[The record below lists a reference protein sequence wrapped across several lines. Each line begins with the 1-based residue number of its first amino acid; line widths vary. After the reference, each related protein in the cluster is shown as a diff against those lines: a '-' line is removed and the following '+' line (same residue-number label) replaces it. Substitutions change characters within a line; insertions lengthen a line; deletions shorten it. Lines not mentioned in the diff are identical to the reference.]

1 MKTAEMREAT
11 YAERLCTPAEAVRL
25 VKSGDRVYVGST
37 SSMAYRLCEALAE
50 RESELEDVRIGCSQF
65 RRPSALM
72 DPDSR
77 AFRPCSYFMGTGE
90 RACLDRGGGEFSSI
104 HLSQI
109 DRWCRET
116 LRPNVAFLEV
126 SPPDGEGY
134 MSFGATGVALHRR
147 ICELAQTVIL
157 QVNRNVPY
165 TYGEESRIHFSEAT
179 RIVEADDVLETV
191 GQLPLD
197 DTVRAISDH
206 ILPLIPD
213 GATIQLGLGGV
224 ANAVGYGLREKN
236 DLGIHSEMMSD
247 SMMHL
252 MQAGNVNNRRKSLL
266 PGKSVVGFAFGSSE
280 LYRFLDHNEDM
291 YFMPFR
297 RVNDP
302 VLIAQNDRMISINTA
317 MCVDL
322 FGQVSSESVGFR
334 QYSATGGQLD
344 FVRGAQN
351 ARDGK
356 SFIAI
361 SSTQMSRSRGRIS
374 KIVPCFE
381 PGTVVTTPRSDV
393 QYVATEFGCVN
404 LKPLSMRDRVRA
416 MIGLAHPDF
425 RDELSERARAAGI
438 L

>member
-1 MKTAEMREAT
+1 MKTADMSRET
-11 YAERLCTPAEAVRL
+11 YSERLCTAEEAVRL

-37 SSMAYRLCEALAE
+37 SSLAYKLCEALAA
-50 RESELEDVRIGCSQF
+50 REDELEDVSIGCSQF
-65 RRPSALM
+65 RRLSALM
-72 DPDSR
+72 NPDSR
-77 AFRPCSYFMGTGE
+77 AFHFCSYFMGTQE
-90 RACLDRGGGEFSSI
+90 RACHDRGGGEFSSI

-109 DRWCRET
+109 DVWCRET

-126 SPPDGEGY
+126 SPPDSEGY

-147 ICELAQTVIL
+147 ICELADTVIL

-165 TYGEESRIHFSEAT
+165 TFGEENRIHFSEASC
-179 RIVEADDVLETV
+179 IVEADDALETV
-191 GQLPLD
+191 GELPLD
-197 DTVRAISDH
+197 ETVRAISAH

-252 MQAGNVNNRRKSLL
+252 MKAGNVNNRRKSFL
-266 PGKSVVGFAFGSSE
+266 PGKSVAGFAFGSEE
-280 LYRFLDHNEDM
+280 LYRFLDRNEDM
-291 YFMPFR
+291 YFMPFC

-322 FGQVSSESVGFR
+322 FGQVSSESLGFR

-351 ARDGK
+351 AKDGK

-361 SSTQMSRSRGRIS
+361 SSTQFSRTRGRIS
-374 KIVPCFE
+374 KIVPSFE

-404 LKPLSMRDRVRA
+404 LKPLSMKDRVRA

-425 RDELSERARAAGI
+425 REELGDRAREAGI